1 MIYTHTSNLA
11 IDLFVETDD
20 LKPNFVNRTN
30 YFECL
35 ANGKGVNVSL
45 VLKMLGI
52 DSVVTGFKAGFT
64 GDYIEKY
71 LLDSGFKTFMPE
83 VEGINRI
90 NVFTKVINEG
100 NEYKQVNPGPEISE
114 KARNELLDYFKNNLT
129 KDDIICLNGSF
140 SKGIDKT
147 YIENI
152 CKISEKN
159 GAKIVIDNS
168 SEFIPELGKFNPYL
182 VKPNETELCD
192 WFREEVKDENQFIK
206 LSQKLIEKGFS
217 NVLLS
222 LGKDGAMLINSDGI
236 LSANAPSGTVV
247 NTAMSG
253 DTLLATFLAEKIK
266 GKSEDLALIKAVA
279 AGSSTAF
286 TEGLSDFSD
295 VKEFMKEIK
304 INYRRQ

>member
-11 IDLFVETDD
+11 IDLFIETDE

-64 GDYIEKY
+64 GAYIEKY
-71 LLDSGFKTFMPE
+71 LVDSGFKTFMPE
-83 VEGINRI
+83 VEGVNRI

-114 KARNELLDYFKNNLT
+114 NARNGLLDYFENILK
-129 KDDIICLNGSF
+129 KDDVVCLNGSF
-140 SKGIDKT
+140 SEGIDKV
-147 YIENI
+147 YIEKI
-152 CKISEKN
+152 CEISGKS
-159 GAKIVIDNS
+159 GAKLVLDNS
-168 SEFIPELGKFNPYL
+168 SKFIPELGKYKPYL

-192 WFREEVKDENQFIK
+192 WFGEEVGDENQFIK
-206 LSQKLIEKGFS
+206 LSLELINKGFK

-222 LGKDGAMLINSDGI
+222 LGEDGAMLINQEEIISV
-236 LSANAPSGTVV
+236 NAPSGTVV

-253 DTLLATFLAEKIK
+253 DTLLATFLAEKIN
-266 GKSEDLALIKAVA
+266 GKSDKLALTKSVA

-286 TEGLSDFSD
+286 TEGLTDFRD
-295 VKEFMKEIK
+295 VEELMKEIR
-304 INYRRQ
+304 IDCRR

>member
-11 IDLFVETDD
+11 IDLFIETNE

-64 GDYIEKY
+64 GDFIEKH
-71 LLDSGFKTFMPE
+71 LVDSGFRTFMPE
-83 VEGINRI
+83 IEGINRI

-100 NEYKQVNPGPEISE
+100 NEYKQVNPGPEVSE
-114 KARNELLDYFKNNLT
+114 FAKIELLDYFKNNLK
-129 KDDIICLNGSF
+129 KDDLVCLNGSF
-140 SKGIDKT
+140 SEGIDKA
-147 YIENI
+147 YIEKI
-152 CKISEKN
+152 CEISEKS
-159 GAKIVIDNS
+159 GAKLILDNS
-168 SEFIPELGKFNPYL
+168 SKFIPKLGKFKPYL

-192 WFREEVKDENQFIK
+192 WFGEEVRDENQFIK
-206 LSQKLIEKGFS
+206 LSLELIKKGFK

-222 LGKDGAMLINSDGI
+222 LGKDGAMLINEDGI
-236 LSANAPSGTVV
+236 ISVNAPAGTVV

-253 DTLLATFLAEKIK
+253 DTLLATFLAEKIN
-266 GKSEDLALIKAVA
+266 GKSDEFALTKSVA

-286 TEGLSDFSD
+286 TEGLTDFRD
-295 VKEFMKEIK
+295 VEEFMKEIR
-304 INYRRQ
+304 INYRR